1 MNSVIQD
8 WFNRNTRRLVEFSDL
23 IHGFA
28 EIALEEVKS
37 AGAAANFLKEEG
49 FSVSSGLSGMAT
61 AFSAS
66 WGSGKPVLG
75 FLGEYDALPGLQN
88 GCVPRQ
94 EGNGGNGH
102 GCGHNLLCAATV
114 GAVVSLKEAMEKQK
128 IPGTIIFYG
137 CPAEEIILGKIKM
150 VRNGDFNGLD
160 AAIAFHPSDRNR
172 VCVSS
177 NQAMDSKYYTFYGRT
192 AHAAA
197 APEMGRSAL
206 DAAELMN
213 VGVNFLREHVPD
225 HTRIH
230 YVYLDGGNKP
240 NIVPDYARVWYFIR
254 ARDRKTVNYVS
265 ARIDKIAQG
274 AALMTDTRSE
284 MEYLTGCFDTFI
296 NFALCRSFYASM
308 QKVEPIR
315 FSAKEKAFAREM
327 QKNAGLEAQEEPLD
341 EDIQPL
347 GEKVEYAMGSTDVAD
362 VSRVCPT
369 VTINTTCVY
378 KDAPGHNWVYTS
390 CAGTEIGHR
399 GMLYAAR
406 IMAQGALDI
415 LENPRILEEAGRE
428 FDENISL
435 RPEVVLPG

>member
-1 MNSVIQD
+1 MNSDIQD
-8 WFNRNTRRLVEFSDL
+8 WFSRNTRRLTEFSDL

-37 AGAAANFLKEEG
+37 AGAAADFLKGEG
-49 FSVSSGLSGMAT
+49 FSVTPGLSGMAT

-66 WGSGKPVLG
+66 WGKGRPVLG

-88 GCVPRQ
+88 EGVPRL

-114 GAVVSLKEAMEKQK
+114 GAAAALKEVMEKDK
-128 IPGTIIFYG
+128 IPGTVIFYG
-137 CPAEEIILGKIKM
+137 CPAEEIIVGKIKM

-160 AAIAFHPSDRNR
+160 AAIAFHPSDGNR
-172 VCVSS
+172 VCVTS
-177 NQAMDSKYYTFYGRT
+177 NQAMDSKRYMFYGQT

-254 ARDRKTVNYVS
+254 ARDRETVNDVS

-274 AALMTDTRSE
+274 AALMTGTRSE
-284 MEYLTGCFDTFI
+284 MEYLSGCFDTFI
-296 NFALCRSFYASM
+296 NFTLCRSFYASM
-308 QKVEPIR
+308 RKIEPLR
-315 FSAKEKAFAREM
+315 FSGEEKTFVREM
-327 QKNAGLEAQEEPLD
+327 QKNAGLEGQEEPLD
-341 EDIQPL
+341 ESIQPL

-378 KDAPGHNWVYTS
+378 KNAPGHNWVYTA
-390 CAGTEIGHR
+390 CAGTAVGHR

-406 IMAQGALDI
+406 IMAQGALD
-415 LENPRILEEAGRE
+415 LLKAPEILEEARE
-428 FDENISL
+428 EFEQNITL
-435 RPEVVLPG
+435 RPE